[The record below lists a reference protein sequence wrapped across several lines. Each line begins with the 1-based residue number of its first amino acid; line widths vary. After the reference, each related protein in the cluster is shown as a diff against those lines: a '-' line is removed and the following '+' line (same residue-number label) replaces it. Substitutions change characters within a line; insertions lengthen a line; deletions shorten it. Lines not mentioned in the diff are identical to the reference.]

1 MDLINPTPA
10 DLTLSQQITA
20 AVANMVGGTILT
32 SSPTP
37 KQVTAL
43 LHKQGTLARF
53 KDVRRVMY
61 AMALATRPQQ

>member
-10 DLTLSQQITA
+10 DLILSQQITA
-20 AVANMVGGTILT
+20 AVANMAPT
-32 SSPTP
+32 PTP